1 MSQARILIDLN
12 IKDTLRPFLRNLT
25 TTPDFLRVDFQVLR
39 DCFHHGLEYLLL
51 LRVLTFLTS
60 LSLARTEK
68 SGSSDRPLD
77 YQITSD
83 PSLKRR
89 HKV

>member
-1 MSQARILIDLN
+1 MSQAQILIDLN
-12 IKDTLRPFLRNLT
+12 IKDTLRPFLRNLAT
-25 TTPDFLRVDFQVLR
+25 TLDLLRVDSQVLR
-39 DCFHHGLEYLLL
+39 DCFHHRLEYLLL
-51 LRVLTFLTS
+51 LRFLTFLTL

-68 SGSSDRPLD
+68 SGSSDRPLG